1 MQSSAAARP
10 DISAPFS
17 GGRLPWGLCS
27 LSCPSGR
34 CPLKPGNRGIVSAAR
49 APKARDLGGE
59 NGRWCVWGE
68 DGERKTHWPLPF
80 SSELLSLVFCA
91 SVSEEAAAVALFLEM
106 VRHRLAWSPDGPSLS
121 AEPAFLISTLG
132 GRGLHLVPFGPSPL
146 QRPLSTCKR
155 VSVGGQPW
163 WCLPW
168 EVCSV
173 PFLHGL
179 VGVSWFRNLLKTKVD
194 PPHVTGVCL
203 EPVSP
208 TLHFFIALWKV

>member
-34 CPLKPGNRGIVSAAR
+34 CPLKPGNRGIVSA
-49 APKARDLGGE
+49 ARDLGGE

-155 VSVGGQPW
+155 VSVGGSPGGVFRGKYAQ
-163 WCLPW
+163 
-168 EVCSV
+168 S
-173 PFLHGL
+173 PF
-179 VGVSWFRNLLKTKVD
+179 STA
-194 PPHVTGVCL
+194 
-203 EPVSP
+203 S
-208 TLHFFIALWKV
+208 